1 MFDIFRLETRKIVTN
16 DWFAFVV
23 SWNKSDK
30 EKKKIF
36 FSMSVVSSKKTAQ
49 VARQSNK

>member
-30 EKKKIF
+30 EKKKDF
-36 FSMSVVSSKKTAQ
+36 FHVCCKLKKNCSSCTAI
-49 VARQSNK
+49 K